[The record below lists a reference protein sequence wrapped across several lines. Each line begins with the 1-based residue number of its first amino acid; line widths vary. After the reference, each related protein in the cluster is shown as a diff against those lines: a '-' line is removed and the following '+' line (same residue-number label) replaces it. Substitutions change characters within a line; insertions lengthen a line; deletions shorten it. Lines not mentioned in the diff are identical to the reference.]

1 MSVNLYNSERYF
13 DPTAYEALTNIERE
27 AKRLYRPLVFICS
40 PFSGDTERN
49 TRRAQGF
56 CRFAVSMNY
65 IPIAPHLLFPQ
76 FMEEDDPEQR
86 RLGIFFG
93 LILQKK
99 CREVWVF
106 GRNITK
112 GMAVEIEKAK
122 ERGLLI
128 RYFNE
133 APEKS
138 ADFLGRGE
146 ATKRASFRVFAE
158 VSEAEFASTS
168 EEVTG

>member
-1 MSVNLYNSERYF
+1 MSVNLYNAERYF
-13 DPTAYEALTNIERE
+13 DPTAYEALTHIEQE
-27 AKRLYRPLVFICS
+27 ARRTYRPLVFICS

-49 TRRAQGF
+49 ARRAQGY
-56 CRFAVSMNY
+56 CRFAVSKNC

-93 LILQKK
+93 LVLQKK
-99 CREVWVF
+99 CQEVWVF
-106 GRNITK
+106 GQAASSGSSAPVGITK

-122 ERGLLI
+122 ERGLSI
-128 RYFNE
+128 RYFN
-133 APEKS
+133 
-138 ADFLGRGE
+138 DRC
-146 ATKRASFRVFAE
+146 
-158 VSEAEFASTS
+158 